1 MSGPAPVPGNV
12 AAGGDAVADA
22 AEGDVFAAS
31 RERFDEMVSFLHA
44 EQAGALEHAELETRL
59 DAQGRELLRQLM
71 QDHLDLRAAREQRLP
86 EVRDVHEV
94 AHTAVEA
101 GHHRGLHTI
110 FGELDVTRLAYRA
123 RAAENLYPADAAL
136 NLPAERH
143 SHGLRRLA
151 AIEAS
156 RGSYE
161 DTVDAIERASGQ
173 RLGKR
178 QVEGLAARAAC
189 DIDALYTTRRP
200 PPGASEDLLVL
211 SCDGKGIVMRPDAL
225 RPATAKAAANT
236 SPKLATRL
244 SKGEKRNRKRLA
256 ELGVVYDAT
265 PAARS
270 PADILPATDAQRAQ
284 AAPGPAISGKWLTA
298 SVVHDAAAVVSQIFD
313 EADRRDPDHARTWIA
328 LVDGNNHQIN
338 RIAAEAHDRGV
349 PVTILIDLIHVL
361 EYLWK
366 AAWCF
371 HHEADP
377 ATQAWVADKARAIL
391 AGKARRV
398 AGATRRQATRAG
410 LDPAHRAGA
419 DTCATYLTNKA
430 RHLDYPTALRAGWPI
445 ATGVIEGAC
454 ATSSPTASTSP
465 APAGDYPAPKPS
477 SNSVPCAATATSTTT
492 GLPPHPGT
500 PPRAP
505 VAPRRQPHPTRRL
518 TVTPEEPHRV
528 SRTQIGVDHV

>member
-1 MSGPAPVPGNV
+1 MLG
-12 AAGGDAVADA
+12 
-22 AEGDVFAAS
+22 
-31 RERFDEMVSFLHA
+31 VSFHLKPHQSL
-44 EQAGALEHAELETRL
+44 QA
-59 DAQGRELLRQLM
+59 LRHLPYT
-71 QDHLDLRAAREQRLP
+71 DHLTRS
-86 EVRDVHEV
+86 
-94 AHTAVEA
+94 
-101 GHHRGLHTI
+101 
-110 FGELDVTRLAYRA
+110 TRLAYR
-123 RAAENLYPADAAL
+123 
-136 NLPAERH
+136 
-143 SHGLRRLA
+143 
-151 AIEAS
+151 
-156 RGSYE
+156 
-161 DTVDAIERASGQ
+161 
-173 RLGKR
+173 
-178 QVEGLAARAAC
+178 
-189 DIDALYTTRRP
+189 
-200 PPGASEDLLVL
+200 
-211 SCDGKGIVMRPDAL
+211 
-225 RPATAKAAANT
+225 
-236 SPKLATRL
+236 KLATRL

-361 EYLWK
+361 ECLWK

-377 ATQAWVADKARAIL
+377 ATEAWVADKARAIR

-398 AGATRRQATRAG
+398 AGAIRRQATRAG

-454 ATSSPTASTSP
+454 RHIVTDRLDITGARW
-465 APAGDYPAPKPS
+465 
-477 SNSVPCAATATSTTT
+477 
-492 GLPPHPGT
+492 GLPGAEATLKLRALPSNGDFDDYWTYHLAQEHRRVHQSRHADNLIPH
-500 PPRAP
+500 A
-505 VAPRRQPHPTRRL
+505 A
-518 TVTPEEPHRV
+518 
-528 SRTQIGVDHV
+528 